1 MNFCRSTLFEAG
13 RALFMK
19 NWQEENKNGFDSK
32 SRTLTHFVAFEER
45 MADKWLSKPSRSLLQ
60 LAILGVCMRRIKYDS
75 ATVNNSVFIEQRNIS
90 FQNNISLKKT
100 MRLGVSSWK
109 KLKHR
114 ETHGR
119 IVSLEQTGSQKAIA
133 DLFVMFMAW
142 TSQKASK
149 VHKLPSQRCP

>member
-149 VHKLPSQRCP
+149 VHKLPSQRWP

>member
-13 RALFMK
+13 GALFMK

-149 VHKLPSQRCP
+149 VHKLPSQRWP